1 MVIVKIFFKIWIQL
15 QLLPIFFA
23 LFLFLFLKISLL
35 DPDPQPW
42 LAGDTLGGF
51 GEGKHTGT
59 CGKTGLNL
67 NWTHWHCC
75 LLTPR
80 LFVTVIS
87 TSSAPSFDTGV
98 DWPLILFVVVFVW
111 PPIPVISLFSAPSSD
126 TGVGWPLILLS
137 SLCDCYFSF
146 QCSELA
152 DCPWSPDPWRL
163 PAEGKTRRIV
173 LRAPLS
179 EQPPFSSLSLFS
191 VQDSDSEFWS
201 NLDPDPGLC
210 YQFGKNKL
218 KVNTKRHFLFF
229 LNFRKK
235 WHWKNFFS

>member
-15 QLLPIFFA
+15 QSLPIFFA
-23 LFLFLFLKISLL
+23 LFLFLFLKNFPPGSRSTA
-35 DPDPQPW
+35 
-42 LAGDTLGGF
+42 LACRG
-51 GEGKHTGT
+51 HTGRFW
-59 CGKTGLNL
+59 GRKTHGHLRKDWVEPKLNPL
-67 NWTHWHCC
+67 T
-75 LLTPR
+75 LLFVDPCSYRR
-80 LFVTVIS
+80 LYVTVIS

-218 KVNTKRHFLFF
+218 KVNTKRHFLIF
-229 LNFRKK
+229 
-235 WHWKNFFS
+235 